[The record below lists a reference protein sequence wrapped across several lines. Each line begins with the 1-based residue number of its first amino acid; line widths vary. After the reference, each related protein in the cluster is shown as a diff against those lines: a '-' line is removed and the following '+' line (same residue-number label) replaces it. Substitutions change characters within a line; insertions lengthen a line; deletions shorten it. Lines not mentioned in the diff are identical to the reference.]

1 MQRNKEAWK
10 NRKKKGEFFTKY
22 TTCQSTSV
30 ERVSSFRKPDE
41 MQAAVQSTSKLL
53 PQNPIL
59 ERTFIQKKHLYI
71 YIHDKIQ

>member
-1 MQRNKEAWK
+1 LEKQGG
-10 NRKKKGEFFTKY
+10 KKGDFFTKY

-30 ERVSSFRKPDE
+30 ERVSSFRKLDE

-59 ERTFIQKKHLYI
+59 ERTLIEKKHVYI
-71 YIHDKIQ
+71 YIYTHDKIP